1 MAVNLTAELAEQ
13 RVWRPDA
20 LGSIAFLLASSVALR
35 DAGRGALAGRAKPRA
50 WKIGVVN
57 LAGSVA
63 FGISAVGAFIVPSSG
78 DVWSA
83 ELSNLGTFV
92 GALCFLAG
100 AILMLSPE
108 PAGAPVRADRGA
120 QP

>member
-1 MAVNLTAELAEQ
+1 M
-13 RVWRPDA
+13 WRPDA
-20 LGSIAFLLASSVALR
+20 LGSVAFLVASAVALR
-35 DAGRGALAGRAKPRA
+35 DVGRGAIAGRPKPRT
-50 WKIGVVN
+50 WKIAVIN

-63 FGISAVGAFIVPSSG
+63 FGISAIGAFVVPSSD

-83 ELSNLGTFV
+83 ELSSLGTFV
-92 GALCFLAG
+92 GALCFLIG

-108 PAGAPVRADRGA
+108 PTGAPVRADRGA